1 MTGNENV
8 EFAYPRIIHARISMN
23 LQNLLDIIK
32 ITQLVSIP
40 DVGIDRVT
48 YGFTKDYIF
57 PLNEDYI

>member
-23 LQNLLDIIK
+23 LQNLLNIIK

-40 DVGIDRVT
+40 DVGFGRIT
-48 YGFTKDYIF
+48 YWIHKRLHISFK
-57 PLNEDYI
+57 

>member
-23 LQNLLDIIK
+23 LQNLLNIIK

-40 DVGIDRVT
+40 DVGVKT
-48 YGFTKDYIF
+48 LHHGYHSF
-57 PLNEDYI
+57 PF